1 MQVFAKFQKT
11 FAMNYYD
18 DYTGTIQIYQLDQ
31 RNNRRYGCEL
41 VECFPKNIADQAL
54 DGGQATTAQEVD
66 VTFSYRYWKNLT
78 DEADLPKPLLDRLQ
92 GVLADQVER
101 KLLNRIPKV
110 LSRL

>member
-1 MQVFAKFQKT
+1 M
-11 FAMNYYD
+11 
-18 DYTGTIQIYQLDQ
+18 
-31 RNNRRYGCEL
+31 
-41 VECFPKNIADQAL
+41 FPKNIGDQAL
-54 DGGQATTAQEVD
+54 SGAQAETAQEVD
-66 VTFSYRYWKNLT
+66 VVFGYRYWKNLT